1 MTPIASPLRVTI
13 LNRDFTTPPIQP
25 YNFQVQNLS
34 WTATGGSYQ
43 GLATAHSTPDRI
55 VEFASLLACP
65 VQITDDTLDPCW
77 VGYISRIDIAFDNV
91 IFSIDTAELFNRV
104 KVRYTYISPD
114 GKLSEIFET
123 DWSSDDHSLDT
134 YGTREAILTR
144 QNVDDMFATSLRNT
158 YLNTQARPGI
168 NLLPARTTSSKL
180 DLQQTTITLHLS
192 SWFHTLRFK
201 YYQELEGLYANH
213 GPGPGAQVFG
223 NGTTSQVAQS
233 FRPNK
238 SVSIRYAFALLR
250 KVGSPTSNI
259 TAELFSDSAGSP
271 GALLA
276 TSAGTAGSGLHQQSY
291 TWVKFTF
298 ASAINL
304 APFTRYWIAFHGNTS
319 SATHHYQIRVDENLN
334 FIQPDE
340 FARHRTTSWVLI
352 SSVTNPGSRVNLFF
366 RVVATEDSGSVLGAI
381 AKSCHQFFTRITS
394 FQTGVVTT
402 PYRNNGKTCLDEIFG
417 LLYMGT
423 SNHLRVLADVTPSR
437 ELIFYEQPP
446 PTTVGGYMDR
456 FGRFYT
462 PDMKPL
468 PAWRPPIGKN
478 VVLTTHDRVHLPF
491 DFMRSPSYFV
501 DQFTYKS

>member
-1 MTPIASPLRVTI
+1 MKAPLRVNI
-13 LNRDFTTPPIQP
+13 LNRDFSSPPIQP
-25 YNFQVQNLS
+25 YSFEVQSLS

-43 GLATAHSTPDRI
+43 GIATAHSTPDRI
-55 VEFASLLACP
+55 IEFTSLLACP
-65 VQITDDTLDPCW
+65 VQVTDDTLDPCW

-114 GKLSEIFET
+114 GRLSEIFET
-123 DWSSDDHSLDT
+123 SWSNNQFSRDT

-158 YLNTQARPGI
+158 YLNTQAQPGI
-168 NLLPARTTSSKL
+168 NLLPARTTSSRL
-180 DLQQTTITLHLS
+180 DLQQTTITVHLS

-201 YYQELEGLYANH
+201 FYQELEGLYSNH
-213 GPGPGAQVFG
+213 GPGPGAQAFG
-223 NGTTSQVAQS
+223 NGTTHQVAQS

-238 SVSIRYAFALLR
+238 AVSIRYAFALLR
-250 KVGSPTSNI
+250 KVGSPTTNI
-259 TAELFSDSAGSP
+259 TAKLYSDSAGSP
-271 GALLA
+271 GTLLA
-276 TSAGTAGSGLHQQSY
+276 TSSGTAGSGLGQQSY
-291 TWVKFTF
+291 TWLKFTF
-298 ASAINL
+298 ASAVNL
-304 APFTRYWIAFHGNTS
+304 SASVRYWIAFDGNTS
-319 SATHHYQIRVDENLN
+319 SGSNHYQIRVDENLN
-334 FIQPDE
+334 FIQPNE
-340 FARHRTTSWVLI
+340 IARHHTTSWVVI
-352 SSVTNPGSRVNLFF
+352 PSVTNPGSRVNLFF
-366 RVVATEDSGSVLGAI
+366 RVVATADTGSILSTI
-381 AKSCHQFFTRITS
+381 ATAGNQFFTKVTS
-394 FQTGVVTT
+394 FNTGVVST
-402 PYRNNGKTCLDEIFG
+402 PYRDNGKTCLDEIFG

-446 PTTVGGYMDR
+446 PTNVGGYMDR

-478 VVLTTHDRVHLPF
+478 VILTTHDRVHLPF

-501 DQFTYKS
+501 DQFTFKL